1 MSDTPD
7 ASGFPPASAET
18 LQVVESAIERWL
30 AVQLD
35 ENECVASIERDP
47 SRDFRR
53 WVVRIEGEEKSFS
66 AVWFHLG
73 QRTLHVETYFMPAP
87 EENHARVYE
96 YLLRRGQKMSG
107 FAFVIGLEDAVYL
120 SGQIPVDRVSD
131 AELDRMLGSVYMYV
145 EQSFRPAMRI
155 GYESRF
161 KG

>member
-1 MSDTPD
+1 MSGSADS
-7 ASGFPPASAET
+7 SGFPSASPEQL
-18 LQVVESAIERWL
+18 LQVERDIERWL
-30 AVQLD
+30 DLQLR
-35 ENECVASIERDP
+35 ENGCVASIERDP

-87 EENHARVYE
+87 EENHARLYE

-107 FAFVIGLEDAVYL
+107 FSFVIGLEDAIYL
-120 SGQIPVDRVSD
+120 TGQTPVSRVD
-131 AELDRMLGSVYMYV
+131 DDELDRMLGSVYMYV
-145 EQSFRPAMRI
+145 EHSFRPAMRI

>member
-1 MSDTPD
+1 MSSGPD
-7 ASGFPPASAET
+7 SSYPPATAEQ
-18 LQVVESAIERWL
+18 LVQIEHDLERWL
-30 AVQLD
+30 DLQLS

-47 SRDFRR
+47 SRTERR

-87 EENHARVYE
+87 EENHARLYE

-107 FAFVIGLEDAVYL
+107 FSFVIGLEDAVYL
-120 SGQIPVDRVSD
+120 AGQIPVGWITDD
-131 AELDRMLGSVYMYV
+131 ELDRMLGSVYMYV
-145 EQSFRPAMRI
+145 EHSFRPAMRI